1 MKKNIGKIL
10 LCTAAA
16 AILMNGCGKLD
27 QVEKTTVYV
36 DPDNG
41 RVQEAIVDPYTEED
55 AYSEKELKT
64 FVEEDAAAWNQEAGE
79 DLVDV
84 SGVKVSKDQVR
95 IHLGYPDSEAY
106 AGYHRTDFFAGTLVQ
121 AVEKGYDFSGVFLDE
136 EGKEISASDLIS
148 AHPEYRV
155 IIFEEAIQIL
165 TDQPIRYVSSNV
177 KITSETTAE
186 VTSDT
191 ANDEVG
197 VVSAEKAYVIY
208 E

>member
-1 MKKNIGKIL
+1 MKKSIRKLL

-16 AILMNGCGKLD
+16 AILMSGCGKLD

-41 RVQEAIVDPYTEED
+41 RVQEAIVDQYTEED
-55 AYSEKELKT
+55 TYSEKELKT
-64 FVEEDAAAWNQEAGE
+64 FVEKDAAAWNQEAGA
-79 DLVDV
+79 DQVSV

-121 AVEKGYDFSGVFLDE
+121 AEEKGYDFSGTLLNE
-136 EGKEISASDLIS
+136 EGKEISAADLLL
-148 AHPEYRV
+148 AHPEYHV
-155 IIFEEAIQIL
+155 IIFEEAIQVL
-165 TDQPIRYVSSNV
+165 TDRPIRYVSSNV
-177 KITSETTAE
+177 KITSKTTAE
-186 VTSDT
+186 VTRDT
-191 ANDEVG
+191 VNEEVG
-197 VVSAEKAYVIY
+197 VVTSEKAYVIY